1 MPTPPLPTKIKLEIV
16 TPDRLLL
23 SEEVDE
29 VTIPGSEGYL
39 GILPGHLP
47 LLTLLGIGVLS
58 YRKGNQKW
66 SFSCSGG
73 FAEVLPDRVIITA
86 SMVERPEEID
96 LARAKAA
103 KERAERQ
110 LAGKENVDVDPLMA
124 ALMRAAVRIQVAES
138 AHSRI

>member
-1 MPTPPLPTKIKLEIV
+1 MAAPTLPTKIRLEVV
-16 TPDRLLL
+16 TPERLLL

-47 LLTLLGIGVLS
+47 LLTMIGTGVLS

-66 SFSCSGG
+66 SLAASGG
-73 FAEVLPDRVIITA
+73 FAEVLPDRVIIMADT
-86 SMVERPEEID
+86 VERPDEID
-96 LARAKAA
+96 LGRARAA

-110 LAGKENVDVDPLMA
+110 LASKDNVDVQQTMA
-124 ALMRAAVRIQVAES
+124 SMMRAQARIEVAQS
-138 AHSRI
+138 K